1 MFGQT
6 TSLKAR
12 LTVAT
17 LAVSVL
23 ALWALGSIGSLHLHR
38 DMETMLGH
46 QQFTTVSFVAAEV
59 ENNVRSRFG
68 ALEMIAQAMP
78 ASLVELAFITNPEE
92 EALLASDAYQ
102 RELALALAKG
112 IGRYFSESA
121 R

>member
-1 MFGQT
+1 
-6 TSLKAR
+6 
-12 LTVAT
+12 
-17 LAVSVL
+17 
-23 ALWALGSIGSLHLHR
+23 
-38 DMETMLGH
+38 METYYYPKTDRDERLAELLNEEL
-46 QQFTTVSFVAAEV
+46 AAAGG
-59 ENNVRSRFG
+59 RFNRG
-68 ALEMIAQAMP
+68 VKQANFYVMKHSAMP

>member
-1 MFGQT
+1 MKH
-6 TSLKAR
+6 S
-12 LTVAT
+12 
-17 LAVSVL
+17 
-23 ALWALGSIGSLHLHR
+23 
-38 DMETMLGH
+38 
-46 QQFTTVSFVAAEV
+46 
-59 ENNVRSRFG
+59 
-68 ALEMIAQAMP
+68 AMP